1 MRLMPV
7 LLVSLILAPPAF
19 AELYYWTDGQG
30 NVHITDSLEKVPQEW
45 RGKVRVQKEEEAQKG
60 PRFETETPPPPP
72 TEPGAV
78 LYGDQTLDWWRL
90 SLARKQSE
98 INELQQAINVKTNF
112 VEVFEAGRRFGQVFA
127 SEQVAKYNLYKEE
140 LPEDLRGLAALRE
153 EYEELKRQARIAGVP
168 REIRD
173 P

>member
-1 MRLMPV
+1 MRLIPF
-7 LLVSLILAPPAF
+7 LLAALVLAPPAY

-45 RGKVRVQKEEEAQKG
+45 RGKVRVQKEEEAPKG
-60 PRFETETPPPPP
+60 PQFETETPPPLPV
-72 TEPGAV
+72 EPGAV
-78 LYGDQTLDWWRL
+78 LYGDQTFDWWRI
-90 SLARKQSE
+90 SLARKKGE
-98 INELQQAINVKTNF
+98 INELQQAINVKTNY

-140 LPEDLRGLAALRE
+140 LPADLRNLAALRE
-153 EYEELKRQARIAGVP
+153 EYGELQRKARIAGVP
-168 REIRD
+168 KEARE

>member
-1 MRLMPV
+1 MRLILF
-7 LLVSLILAPPAF
+7 LLAALIMAPPAF

-30 NVHITDSLEKVPQEW
+30 NVHITDSMEKVPQEW
-45 RGKVRVQKEEEAQKG
+45 RGRVRVQKEEQAEKG
-60 PRFETETPPPPP
+60 PQFETETPPPLPA
-72 TEPGAV
+72 EPGAV

-90 SLARKQSE
+90 SLARKAGE

-140 LPEDLRGLAALRE
+140 LPADLRNLAALRE
-153 EYEELKRQARIAGVP
+153 EYEELQRKARIAGVP
-168 REIRD
+168 KDIRD

>member
-1 MRLMPV
+1 MRLITV
-7 LLVSLILAPPAF
+7 LVAMLFFTSPAF

-30 NVHITDSLEKVPQEW
+30 NVHITDSMEKVPQEW
-45 RGKVRVQKEEEAQKG
+45 RGRVRVQKEEPAEKG
-60 PRFETETPPPPP
+60 PQFDAETPPPLT
-72 TEPGAV
+72 TEPGSV

-90 SLARKQSE
+90 SLARKRAE
-98 INELQQAINVKTNF
+98 IDQHQQAINVKTNF

-140 LPEDLRGLAALRE
+140 LPNDLRSLAGLRE
-153 EYEELKRQARIAGVP
+153 EYEELKRKARIAGVP
-168 REIRD
+168 KELRD